1 MSKIIQIGE
10 HKVPVPQ
17 PKKKEEILFIDH
29 KDPCWNRDQALLDYK
44 TIWYDFVPGRDGT
57 RLYQSA
63 TLYDQ
68 DGNLISLNKEDS
80 DWMIWAYEREWHRRT
95 YGVFFKNGQDI
106 DWLTGDHW
114 FTLAWCKTKRPDKV
128 SDYFDYREFQ
138 AHYFYLIN
146 YVNNSPLID
155 GLDISKAK
163 KTGITNLHWCY
174 YLNKSTMTK
183 NINSGNMNIDQG
195 KGAKTFR
202 DHFMY
207 AYNGLAS
214 PLKPSIKTKSEAD
227 GIITFGER
235 VNNSK
240 KGRSKN
246 ASAEELNTTVMCVPT
261 MVNAF
266 DVDVFAD
273 LWYDEPPKY
282 TKDFGE
288 IFRSNEAGTNIQ
300 DISVGK
306 KWLTSYTP
314 EGEAPSFLAAKKIF
328 YDSEL
333 RTITPESGG
342 RTLSKMICHHIP
354 AYQSWGSAFNKNGK
368 CNEVE
373 AMRRIQVRRD
383 QLRDTPRELLAETRR
398 YANNKREAW
407 SAGGSGSIF
416 DGARLA
422 EIMYNIEEEQRSSPT
437 TPYLEGKLE
446 WSITH
451 WELGLKNKRPKGEFC
466 PVKFVPITEKE
477 KRENKKGR
485 LRIYNDIPD
494 VQKNSILKNG
504 RDEWGCI
511 IPPDVFRSFLG
522 ADPTQHAAASEVI
535 EGSKNAYYCMSAKD
549 QRLDSLMGGIASGVM
564 TFEYFERP
572 ELPDEAYEDLLKLII
587 YTGSLCTVE
596 ANVPEMAT
604 RLMTEGL
611 GRFMLIKDKHGA
623 YKIWERWMGLP
634 HEEEKEYH
642 LIRTTSNNP
651 QTRELLEYF
660 VRLII
665 SFIKTPDA
673 GEKSYGDTL
682 KSERL
687 VDQLLRVDITD
698 TKIFD
703 LFMAWG
709 YALFTQD
716 QYTAILLS
724 GQNNNNSSMSFGS
737 LMNALSRA

>member
-10 HKVPVPQ
+10 HAVAIPE
-17 PKKKEEILFIDH
+17 PKKKDEILFLDQ
-29 KDPCWNRDQALLDYK
+29 KDPCWNREEALKDYK
-44 TIWYDFVPGRDGT
+44 PIWYDFVPGRDGT
-57 RLYQSA
+57 RLYQDA
-63 TLYDQ
+63 TLYNQ
-68 DGNLISLNKEDS
+68 DGELVSLNKEDS
-80 DWMIWAYEREWHRRT
+80 DWIIWCYEREWYRRT
-95 YGVFFKNGQDI
+95 YGVHFKNGNII
-106 DWLTGDHW
+106 DYLTGDHW
-114 FTLAWCKTKRPDKV
+114 FILAWCKTKRPDKI
-128 SDYFDYREFQ
+128 SDYFDFRYFQ
-138 AHYFYLIN
+138 AEYLYLIRH
-146 YVNNSPLID
+146 VNNTAIID
-155 GLDISKAK
+155 GLDLSKPK
-163 KTGITNLHWCY
+163 KTGITNIHWLY
-174 YLNKSTMTK
+174 YLNKATMTK
-183 NINSGNMNIDQG
+183 NINCGNMNIDQG

-207 AYNGLAS
+207 AYNGLPS
-214 PLKPSIKTKSEAD
+214 PLRASIKTKSEAD
-227 GIITFGER
+227 GIITFAER

-246 ASAEELNTTVMCVPT
+246 ASDDELNTTVMCVPT

-266 DVDVFAD
+266 DVDVFSD
-273 LWYDEPPKY
+273 LWYDEPPKF

-288 IFRSNEAGTNIQ
+288 IYRSNEAGTNIQ

-314 EGEAPSFLAAKKIF
+314 EGDAPSFLAAKKIF

-333 RTITPESGG
+333 RTITPQSNG
-342 RTLSKMICHHIP
+342 RTLTGLICHHIP
-354 AYQSWGSAFNKNGK
+354 AYQSWGSSFDKHGR
-368 CNEVE
+368 CNEIE
-373 AMRRIQVRRD
+373 ASKKIQAKRD
-383 QLRDTPRELLAETRR
+383 QLKDKPRELQAETRR
-398 YANNKREAW
+398 YANTKREAW
-407 SAGGSGSIF
+407 ASGGAGSVF

-422 EIMYNIEEEQRSSPT
+422 ELLYNIEEEQRSSPT

-446 WSITH
+446 WTIKL
-451 WELGLKNKRPKGEFC
+451 WELGLKNKRPKGQFC
-466 PVKFVPITEKE
+466 PVEFIPITDKE
-477 KRENKKGR
+477 LRDNKKGR

-494 VQKNSILKNG
+494 SQKNSILKSG

-511 IPPDVFRSFLG
+511 IPPDVFKSFIG

-535 EGSKNAYYCMSAKD
+535 EGSKNAYYCMNASD
-549 QRLDSLMGGIASGVM
+549 PRLDSMLGKVSSGII
-564 TFEYFERP
+564 TFEYFDRP

-596 ANVPEMAT
+596 ANVPTMAT
-604 RLMTEGL
+604 RLMEEGL
-611 GRFMLIKDKHGA
+611 GRFMMIKDKFGA

-651 QTRELLEYF
+651 QTREMLEYF

-665 SFIKTPDA
+665 GFIKEADS
-673 GEKSYGDTL
+673 GEKDYGSTL

-687 VDQLLRVDITD
+687 VDQLMRVDITD

-709 YALFTQD
+709 YCLFTQD
-716 QYTAILLS
+716 QYSAILLS
-724 GQNNNNSSMSFGS
+724 GQNNNQSSVSFGS
-737 LMNALSRA
+737 FMQAMTRA